1 MEEDIYKCSFE
12 KHNAIDALSYC
23 QECKIYMCEK
33 CENFHSELFENHHQF
48 KLNDI
53 NNDINEIFT
62 GLCTEQNHLVELEYY
77 CKTHNVLCCSKC
89 ISKIKDKGQGQH
101 RDCDICFIEDFENEK
116 KDKLNENIK
125 ILEGLILVLE
135 KSVKEIKKEIDKINI
150 KREEINMKI
159 QKIFTK
165 LRNALNER
173 EEQILS
179 EMDKIYTFS
188 TLNEDKIKKVLHKT
202 DKTKEFI
209 KEVKSK
215 NFNWKNNDLKILMN
229 NCITIDNNIK
239 EIKEINELNESLKKG
254 EPLFYYYSYKFFA
267 QEQPNDEYSTF
278 TPDKEEDIKQIFND
292 IKNFGFLKNNG
303 KIFKSK
309 INIDEKKVKEYL
321 DNRNFIASLL
331 YRKTVDGDKPKDF
344 HDKCDN
350 KGITMIFIQTTD
362 ESVFGGYT
370 EKGWEGT
377 GHKRDKSTFIFNYN
391 GKYPAKDDKDCIYCD
406 PNYGPTFG
414 NESFY
419 EIVLDNSLDK
429 GETLGGN
436 CENYTFFNKKK
447 TEYDHIKWEVQ
458 EIEVYQIIYI

>member
-202 DKTKEFI
+202 DKTK
-209 KEVKSK
+209 
-215 NFNWKNNDLKILMN
+215 
-229 NCITIDNNIK
+229 
-239 EIKEINELNESLKKG
+239 
-254 EPLFYYYSYKFFA
+254 
-267 QEQPNDEYSTF
+267 
-278 TPDKEEDIKQIFND
+278 
-292 IKNFGFLKNNG
+292 
-303 KIFKSK
+303 
-309 INIDEKKVKEYL
+309 
-321 DNRNFIASLL
+321 
-331 YRKTVDGDKPKDF
+331 
-344 HDKCDN
+344 
-350 KGITMIFIQTTD
+350 
-362 ESVFGGYT
+362 
-370 EKGWEGT
+370 
-377 GHKRDKSTFIFNYN
+377 
-391 GKYPAKDDKDCIYCD
+391 
-406 PNYGPTFG
+406 
-414 NESFY
+414 
-419 EIVLDNSLDK
+419 
-429 GETLGGN
+429 
-436 CENYTFFNKKK
+436 
-447 TEYDHIKWEVQ
+447 
-458 EIEVYQIIYI
+458 